1 MATEASWTS
10 NKYTIKHSAL
20 LIIRETQIKLHWGEF
35 SSGLRIFTAVGS
47 GLTPGQGTNI
57 SQGRAKKTNKQK
69 KKIQTWWDI
78 TPYSPP
84 LEWLKLNTLKIPNIG
99 QEVEEVKLPHI
110 TDEMQNSTTT
120 CPLESPLDSKE
131 IKPVNSI
138 QREIN
143 PEYSLEGLILKLKK
157 LQCFGHLIWKAD
169 SLEKTLM
176 LAEIEGKRRGQQRM
190 KWLDGITNSM
200 DMSLSKLQVRDR
212 EDWRAAVHVVAKSR
226 TQLSDWTELNV
237 EFYIHWKY
245 LSKIKMK

>member
-20 LIIRETQIKLHWGEF
+20 LIIRETQIKLHWENSLQDSEF
-35 SSGLRIFTAVGS
+35 SLLWVQVWPLVRELISHKVGL
-47 GLTPGQGTNI
+47 
-57 SQGRAKKTNKQK
+57 KKQTSK

-131 IKPVNSI
+131 IKPVNPI

-190 KWLDGITNSM
+190 KW
-200 DMSLSKLQVRDR
+200 
-212 EDWRAAVHVVAKSR
+212 
-226 TQLSDWTELNV
+226 
-237 EFYIHWKY
+237 
-245 LSKIKMK
+245 